1 MREILIYGG
10 GMEGIKRTMKVQEK
24 RFEEE
29 INKIKNRHFDA
40 AFVVLDPRQG
50 EEFYLGFDYFMK
62 NTNTDKVFPMHFWGD
77 SSVIERLKEMK
88 CSEDYRNKI
97 FL

>member
-1 MREILIYGG
+1 
-10 GMEGIKRTMKVQEK
+10 
-24 RFEEE
+24 
-29 INKIKNRHFDA
+29 
-40 AFVVLDPRQG
+40 
-50 EEFYLGFDYFMK
+50 MK
-62 NTNTDKVFPMHFWGD
+62 NTDTDKVFPMHFWGD

>member
-1 MREILIYGG
+1 
-10 GMEGIKRTMKVQEK
+10 
-24 RFEEE
+24 
-29 INKIKNRHFDA
+29 
-40 AFVVLDPRQG
+40 
-50 EEFYLGFDYFMK
+50 MK

-77 SSVIERLKEMK
+77 RSVIERLKEMK